1 MVGEMS
7 ELASEPITVDVVSD
21 VMCPWCY
28 IGKRR
33 LEKALAESPVPI
45 VVRWHPFQLD
55 PTLPEGG
62 KDRKQYLAEKFGSAG
77 LAADRYAHVEAA
89 GAAEGIPFAFEKI
102 AVSPNTLDA
111 HRLVR
116 WAAAEG
122 REDAVVEALFRAYF
136 IEGRNLAD
144 RAVLAAVAGEAG
156 LDAEAI
162 ARRLATDE
170 DIPEITA
177 QIRRAGEIGITGV
190 PTFIVGNRYAVVGA
204 QPPEAILQAVAAVA
218 RERDVEPTETGV

>member
-1 MVGEMS
+1 MS
-7 ELASEPITVDVVSD
+7 EAASEPVTIDVVSD

-45 VVRWHPFQLD
+45 IVRWHPFQLD

-111 HRLVR
+111 HRLIS

-122 REDAVVEALFRAYF
+122 REDAMVEALFRAYF
-136 IEGRNLAD
+136 TEGRNLAD
-144 RAVLAAVAGEAG
+144 RAVLAAVASEAG
-156 LDAEAI
+156 MDPDKI
-162 ARRLATDE
+162 AARLGTD
-170 DIPEITA
+170 DDVGDITA
-177 QIRRAGEIGITGV
+177 QIRRASEIGITGV

-204 QPPEAILQAVAAVA
+204 QPPEAILQAVDAVA
-218 RERDVEPTETGV
+218 RERSVSKAAAGN